1 MTQVVREA
9 TLTARQVRTRLVS
22 LTPLMVQAIASN
34 MISSSLEKIQVSTQS
49 LQIMEVAQP
58 MRQLDPLV

>member
-9 TLTARQVRTRLVS
+9 TLTARQVLIRLVS

-49 LQIMEVAQP
+49 PLIMEVVQP

>member
-9 TLTARQVRTRLVS
+9 TLTARQVLIRLVS

-34 MISSSLEKIQVSTQS
+34 MISSSLEKIKVSTQS
-49 LQIMEVAQP
+49 LLIMEVVQP